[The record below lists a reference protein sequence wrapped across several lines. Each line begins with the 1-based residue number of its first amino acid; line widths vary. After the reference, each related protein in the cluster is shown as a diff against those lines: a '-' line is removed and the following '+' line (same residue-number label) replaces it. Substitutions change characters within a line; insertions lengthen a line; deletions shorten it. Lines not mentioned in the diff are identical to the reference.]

1 MVKFVS
7 KTKCSGKLK
16 PKIGFIGHAPHLLFS
31 DRPSSP
37 LQKKKQRWRSDL
49 VMTDKGAVASSS
61 PSPLGSDRLSLYRN
75 YQSPEKIHKR
85 EKSREEY
92 ECGRTIDFIHGEN
105 EIVYRKRKRMD
116 ELQILN
122 LPPSSLI

>member
-1 MVKFVS
+1 
-7 KTKCSGKLK
+7 
-16 PKIGFIGHAPHLLFS
+16 
-31 DRPSSP
+31 
-37 LQKKKQRWRSDL
+37 
-49 VMTDKGAVASSS
+49 MTDKGAVASSS

-92 ECGRTIDFIHGEN
+92 ECGRTIDEL
-105 EIVYRKRKRMD
+105 VYRKRKRMD